1 MEDSTDLAAVLS
13 DLRKK
18 RSRLDAAIRAI
29 ETLLAGDASAVDSTD
44 QISNSPFELVE
55 LTQNHLVNET
65 REVRRRGP
73 FDGISILSATRKILS
88 EAKEPRTAT
97 EIAALLVSGGYL
109 AKSRN
114 FGNTV
119 AAVLN
124 RCDKTGGDVI
134 RVGKNLFTLVERNQ
148 ALPSSIRSTPNE

>member
-1 MEDSTDLAAVLS
+1 MDDSTDLAAVLS
-13 DLRKK
+13 DLRQK

-29 ETLLAGDASAVDSTD
+29 ELLLSGDN
-44 QISNSPFELVE
+44 NSGVQNQPSGNIPFELVE
-55 LTQNHLVNET
+55 FTENKSSK
-65 REVRRRGP
+65 EVRRRGP

-88 EAKEPRTAT
+88 EAKEPRTAS

-124 RCDKTGGDVI
+124 RCDKTGGDII